1 MQSIGEVSVLS
12 NFVIDLESLPGLYS
26 LLWNV
31 YNGLE
36 QLNERNKK
44 KTVCVKICYRYICNT
59 NYTMKWCFQKYVIVV
74 MKRSKHVCFL
84 ERTGI
89 RIASISKIF
98 CWTNSSFIHS
108 GGVVAFFFQ
117 PKCLV
122 TLFREP
128 QSWSHRQNILFWL
141 KMTWFTKKLTVH
153 FCNYTFISECQG
165 SGEQI
170 KSLKPGQIFF
180 LHRCGL
186 MCVFEIFQNLQWW
199 K

>member
-89 RIASISKIF
+89 RIASISKIL

-117 PKCLV
+117 PCMPCYTVQRPTKLKSQTNYLV
-122 TLFREP
+122 LDMI
-128 QSWSHRQNILFWL
+128 H
-141 KMTWFTKKLTVH
+141 
-153 FCNYTFISECQG
+153 
-165 SGEQI
+165 
-170 KSLKPGQIFF
+170 
-180 LHRCGL
+180 
-186 MCVFEIFQNLQWW
+186 
-199 K
+199 